1 MPAQLLVATWRDG
14 GPGGSARKLWA
25 AIRMALPVLVQG
37 RRTATGVAAYFD
49 LITDDARLFYG
60 DNFHVGYFRPGRET
74 LAEALDA
81 HTDLVGEMARLQTRQ
96 RVLDA
101 GCGIG
106 APALRIA
113 ARYGCEITGVNIS
126 REQVR
131 QGRRLIEER
140 HMSHRVKIVKG
151 DARALN
157 FPDGSF
163 DAIMCQE
170 AAGDICVTEL
180 DKDRLVR
187 GLHRVLRPGGHVGF
201 SDLALRACPS
211 QTEDH
216 ALRAVLYHS
225 GAELVTDW
233 PALFAR
239 HGFTIVDR
247 RDIIADTI
255 ATWDRVRTVYEERRV
270 EAVRRYGHRLAR
282 RIRAQIDLIP
292 EILGKY
298 ATYPVL
304 SALK

>member
-1 MPAQLLVATWRDG
+1 
-14 GPGGSARKLWA
+14 
-25 AIRMALPVLVQG
+25 MALPVLVSG
-37 RRTATGVAAYFD
+37 RRSAAGVAAYFD

-60 DNFHVGYFRPGRET
+60 DNFHVGYFGSGRET

-81 HTDLVGEMARLQTRQ
+81 HTDLVGEMARLRARQ
-96 RVLDA
+96 IVLDA

-113 ARYGCEITGVNIS
+113 ERYGCEITGVNIS

-140 HMSHRVKIVKG
+140 RMSHQVRIVRG
-151 DARALN
+151 DVRALD

-163 DAIMCQE
+163 DAVVCLE
-170 AAGDICVTEL
+170 AAGDICVTER

-187 GLHRVLRPGGHVGF
+187 DLHRVLRPGGHVGF
-201 SDLALRACPS
+201 SDLALRGCPS
-211 QTEDH
+211 QQEDY
-216 ALRAVLYHS
+216 ALRAVLYHR

-233 PALFAR
+233 PALFVH

-255 ATWDRVRTVYEERRV
+255 ETWDRVRAVYEQRSV
-270 EAVRRYGHRLAR
+270 EALHRYGHRLAR
-282 RIRAQIDLIP
+282 RIRTQIDLIP
-292 EILGKY
+292 QILAKY

>member
-1 MPAQLLVATWRDG
+1 
-14 GPGGSARKLWA
+14 
-25 AIRMALPVLVQG
+25 MALPVLLRS

-49 LITDDARLFYG
+49 LITDHARLFYG
-60 DNFHVGYFRPGRET
+60 DNFHVGYFGLGSET
-74 LAEALDA
+74 LVEAIDA
-81 HTDLVGEMARLQTRQ
+81 HTDLVGQMARLQTSQ

-113 ARYGCEITGVNIS
+113 ERYGCEITAVNIS

-140 HMSHRVKIVKG
+140 HMSHRVKIVRG
-151 DARALN
+151 DVRALD

-163 DAIMCQE
+163 DAIVCQE

-180 DKDRLVR
+180 DKGRLVR
-187 GLHRVLRPGGHVGF
+187 SLHRVLRPGGHVGF
-201 SDLALRACPS
+201 SDLALRASPPH
-211 QTEDH
+211 TEDH

-233 PALFAR
+233 PALFVR
-239 HGFTIVDR
+239 HGFTIVDQ
-247 RDIIADTI
+247 RDIIDETI
-255 ATWDRVRTVYEERRV
+255 ATWDRVRAVYEERRV
-270 EAVRRYGHRLAR
+270 EAVHRYGRRLAH

-292 EILGKY
+292 EILIKY
-298 ATYPVL
+298 ATYPVF